1 MTEEKEKEKEEIK
14 ITWIDGIACY
24 DLPQKP
30 VIRRKIPGRIRPV
43 NHPFNFGWLQEQR
56 TRAFMPDIMDEL
68 NKFFNTSDLSHFPP
82 NKWKVFK
89 IDENGKITEVNKE
102 EEKEEEENDN

>member
-1 MTEEKEKEKEEIK
+1 MTEEEKEEETK

-30 VIRRKIPGRIRPV
+30 VIRRKIPGQKRPV

-56 TRAFMPDIMDEL
+56 TRKFMPDMMDDL
-68 NKFFNTSDLSHFPP
+68 KNFFNFPSFS
-82 NKWKVFK
+82 NSEWKLFK
-89 IDENGKITEVNKE
+89 IDENGKMTEVK
-102 EEKEEEENDN
+102 KEEEEDDN